1 MTIVMTKTKS
11 TTLLMILMLLL
22 LVMMPMMMMTTL
34 YGRNRVARQPLTYSD
49 WNRIVVVALR
59 SVKSNQ
65 FSKEKESVID
75 DG

>member
-22 LVMMPMMMMTTL
+22 LMMPMMMMTTL
-34 YGRNRVARQPLTYSD
+34 YGRKRVARQPLTYSD